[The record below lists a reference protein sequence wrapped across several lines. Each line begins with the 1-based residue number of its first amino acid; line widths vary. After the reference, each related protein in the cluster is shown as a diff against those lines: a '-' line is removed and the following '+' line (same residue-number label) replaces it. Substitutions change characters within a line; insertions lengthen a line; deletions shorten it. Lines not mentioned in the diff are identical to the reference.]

1 MNGSR
6 TPRIPTHTWLEI
18 RDFVVETVALC
29 QNKTP
34 YDDDRLLTAATKL
47 AAWAR
52 TVAGFP
58 LEVDILFRREII
70 GNFVAT
76 GTKDLRPATRGNLRA
91 QLFRMSEVL
100 VLQHRSRSLTPYAPS
115 DPSRPYTSQEVAILR
130 VWANTESTAE
140 RSANAN
146 VLLAL
151 GLGAGL
157 SSAEIGNMRA
167 ADLRIDVDGVI
178 ATVRGERAREVPVLP
193 SFESA
198 LRDRVSVLLP
208 EQFVFRPDHIEY
220 YPNLISNFVA
230 RSRVEG
236 PIPQAKRM
244 RTTWIV
250 HHLDRGTPLRAL
262 MRAAGIES
270 LTAFSR
276 YASFLAEV
284 DDTTYLAL
292 VRRT

>member
-1 MNGSR
+1 
-6 TPRIPTHTWLEI
+6 LEI

-52 TVAGFP
+52 TVAGLP
-58 LEVDILFRREII
+58 LQVDILFRREII

-100 VLQHRSRSLTPYAPS
+100 VLQHRSRSLTPFAPS

-146 VLLAL
+146 VLLSL

-157 SSAEIGNMRA
+157 SAAEIGNTRA
-167 ADLRIDVDGVI
+167 ADIRLDGDGV
-178 ATVRGERAREVPVLP
+178 TVHVTGERARDVPILP
-193 SFESA
+193 IFEPA
-198 LRDRVSVLLP
+198 LRDRVATLQP
-208 EQFVFRPDHIEY
+208 DRFVFRPDHIAY
-220 YPNLISNFVA
+220 YPNLLSNFVA
-230 RSRVEG
+230 RSHITG
-236 PIPQAKRM
+236 PVPQAKRM

-250 HHLDRGTPLRAL
+250 HHLDRGTPVQAL
-262 MRAAGIES
+262 MRASGIES

-284 DDTTYLAL
+284 EDAAYLAL
-292 VRRT
+292 LRGVCPG